1 MCMKLTSV
9 ISAALVLILASTT
22 VGIVIG
28 DFENNST
35 DGWEAADSTI
45 LTGFS
50 LNGATLNQSSIWIE
64 TPTGNVDSLVLDLIE
79 NDLVDEFRNN
89 LKISMDITRLTFEWG
104 EMGSWWCAFYVGVNA
119 GYDDESGSWSYS
131 DQMDESADWGPAYGD
146 DPINFTY
153 DYSLVHNNIDYD
165 NLSYLELVL
174 ATNWGGFD
182 PGGVYY
188 IDNIQIFGEGT
199 AYNPEPSD
207 GERDLPVDTTL
218 SWTPGVH
225 ADKHDLYFGT
235 NPDAVNNADRTNIPE
250 GVVFVQDYELN
261 TYNPGELVPGTTYI
275 WRVDEVNDTN
285 IWKGDLWNF
294 TTVYPGQ
301 GVVIGDWEDNMDNWV
316 KYPDTA
322 RSITFG
328 YSTTGATLNNKSLKV
343 DLAQDIGWA
352 WILRLVLNESQ
363 TEAFVNN
370 DLLSM
375 DVTWVESEWQGHS
388 WSQVQQI
395 AINAEAFNWDWREL
409 TPPTFDTANPEDPGA
424 WDPINFPG
432 THTRT
437 LTWDYSSIPVDEI
450 PLDSTVQLNFSQ
462 GHDGSIG
469 PVTYYFDNVKFTSSK
484 PASNPSPA
492 YQATDV
498 KTEPTLSWSAGKHAV
513 SHNVY
518 IGTNYTDIKDVKLA
532 NLADYPDVTFVNVS
546 DNTYNPGLLS
556 FGTTYY
562 WRVDEVNEAHP
573 EMLWEGEVWAF
584 TTGDY
589 IALDDFEAYNDINE
603 GEEGCKRIYL
613 TWMDGYVNPNVNG
626 STIGY
631 PAPDFANGEHIVE
644 TNIVHGGNQS
654 APLLYNNT
662 TANYSEVTLNTNEMA
677 LGSDWT
683 QYGLNTL
690 TIWFYGDP
698 NNPATDQLYVKLNN
712 SKIVYDGDVADIS
725 AGRWIQWNIEL
736 STFGINLSNVT
747 QIGIGLDK
755 IGATGGEGILFID
768 DIRLRYVEQ

>member
-1 MCMKLTSV
+1 MFKKLISV
-9 ISAALVLILASTT
+9 FSVVSMLTLASTT
-22 VGIVIG
+22 FGIGIG

-64 TPTGNVDSLVLDLIE
+64 TPTGNVDALVLDLIE

-89 LKISMDITRLTFEWG
+89 LKISMDITRLVYEWG
-104 EMGSWWCAFYVGVNA
+104 DIGSWWCNLYLGINA
-119 GYDDESGSWSYS
+119 GYDDESGSWNFS
-131 DQMDESADWGPAYGD
+131 DQMDEPANWGPAYGD
-146 DPINFTY
+146 DPINFVY
-153 DYSLVHNNIDYD
+153 DYSLVHNQIDYD
-165 NLSYLELVL
+165 NLGYLELII

-188 IDNIQIFGEGT
+188 IDNIQIFGEG
-199 AYNPEPSD
+199 ASYDPEPGD
-207 GERDLPVDTTL
+207 GERDLPVDTVL

-225 ADKHDLYFGT
+225 ADKHDIYFGI
-235 NPDAVNNADRTNIPE
+235 NSDDVNNASRTNIPD
-250 GVVFVQDYELN
+250 GVVLVQDQELN
-261 TYNPGELVPGTTYI
+261 TYNPGELVPGTTYT
-275 WRVDEVNDTN
+275 WRIDEVNGTD
-285 IWKGDLWNF
+285 IWKGDLWTF

-301 GVVIGDWEDNMDNWV
+301 GVIIGDWEDNMDNWV
-316 KYPDTA
+316 AYPDTA

-343 DLAQDIGWA
+343 DLDQDLGWA

-363 TEAFVNN
+363 TEAFVEN

-395 AINAEAFNWDWREL
+395 AINAEAFDWDWREL
-409 TPPTFDTANPEDPGA
+409 TPPALDTANPDDPGA

-437 LTWDYSSIPVDEI
+437 LVWDYSSIPVDEI
-450 PLDSTVQLNFSQ
+450 PLDTTVQLNFSQ
-462 GHDGSIG
+462 GHDGSVG
-469 PVTYYFDNVKFTSSK
+469 PVTYYFDNVKFISSK

-498 KTEPTLSWSAGKHAV
+498 KTEPILSWTAGKHAV

-518 IGTNYTDIKDVKLA
+518 IGTNYADIKDVNAA
-532 NLADYPDVTFVNVS
+532 NLADYPDVTFVNTS

-556 FGTTYY
+556 FGTAYY

-573 EMLWEGEVWAF
+573 EMLWEGDVWAF

-589 IALDDFEAYNDINE
+589 IAIEDFEAYNDINE
-603 GEEGCKRIYL
+603 SEEGCNRIYL
-613 TWMDGYVNPNVNG
+613 TWMDGYANPNVNG

-631 PAPDFANGEHIVE
+631 LEPDFANGEHIVE
-644 TNIVHGGNQS
+644 TDIVHGGNQS
-654 APLLYNNT
+654 APFLYDNT
-662 TANYSEVTLNTNEMA
+662 IASYSEVTLSTSELA
-677 LGSDWT
+677 IGSDWT
-683 QYGLNTL
+683 QYDLNTL
-690 TIWFYGDP
+690 TLWFYGDP
-698 NNPATDQLYVKLNN
+698 NNPATEQLYVKLNN
-712 SKIVYDGDVADIS
+712 SKIVYDGDAADIS
-725 AGRWIQWNIEL
+725 AGQWIQWDIDL
-736 STFGINLSNVT
+736 SAFGINLSNVT
-747 QIGIGLDK
+747 QIGIGTDRT
-755 IGATGGEGILFID
+755 GATGSEGILFID